1 MCSVASCSLTSSLR
15 ELGSEHVYIPKLTA
29 GSTYAAA
36 LCLYLM
42 DWSVY
47 HLPALP
53 DPSHR
58 TDNDLPCFRA
68 GRSCWSPL
76 WSVPL
81 YPRHGKYPVAAS
93 RSKLS
98 LNTLAILLVSD
109 VDLPVRSR
117 MEDGRNQAQARRRRS
132 HPDGSRW
139 SVFDGWRSE
148 SMDVP
153 SMAKT
158 FAKQSYKIS

>member
-1 MCSVASCSLTSSLR
+1 
-15 ELGSEHVYIPKLTA
+15 
-29 GSTYAAA
+29 
-36 LCLYLM
+36 M

-58 TDNDLPCFRA
+58 TDNDLPYFRA

-81 YPRHGKYPVAAS
+81 YSRHREYPVVAS
-93 RSKLS
+93 RSKLY

-139 SVFDGWRSE
+139 SVFDGRRSE
-148 SMDVP
+148 LMDALP
-153 SMAKT
+153 MMRIDT
-158 FAKQSYKIS
+158 ERSYYNS